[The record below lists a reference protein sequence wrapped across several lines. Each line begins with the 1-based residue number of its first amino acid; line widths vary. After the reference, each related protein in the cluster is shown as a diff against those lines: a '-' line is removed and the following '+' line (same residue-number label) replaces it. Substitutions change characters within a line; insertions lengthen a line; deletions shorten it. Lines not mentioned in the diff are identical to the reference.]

1 MKTVT
6 GKIFLVVIIGS
17 MIVTMLGSFNQPERK
32 VKPQIKMTNPKE
44 ELIKKGAYLVSVG
57 GCNDCHSP
65 KVFGPHGPEPD
76 PKRLLSGHP
85 QDNPVLKVDSNAVK
99 NWVLFSMDNTAAVG
113 PWGVSYAANLT
124 SDPSGIGN
132 WSEDQFFKALRE
144 GKYKGLDNT
153 RPLLPPMPWPN
164 YAQMSDEDLKAIFAY
179 LKSTKPIYNV
189 VPSPKPLNQLIK

>member
-17 MIVTMLGSFNQPERK
+17 MIVTMLGSFNQLERK